1 MGMTKTQAVA
11 TIYLATL
18 TCSLGALILPRT
30 DMIGAGIV
38 VSIVLAMLS
47 LIAVLESLT
56 TGTDR

>member
-1 MGMTKTQAVA
+1 MTKTQAVA

-56 TGTDR
+56 RGTDR